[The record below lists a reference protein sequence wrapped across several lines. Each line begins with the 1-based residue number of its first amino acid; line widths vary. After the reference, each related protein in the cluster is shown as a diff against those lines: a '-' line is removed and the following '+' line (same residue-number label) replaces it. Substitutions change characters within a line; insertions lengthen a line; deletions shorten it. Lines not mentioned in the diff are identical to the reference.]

1 MAVYAKVSCEAN
13 DDVIAMPK
21 MGLGGL
27 TIAGKV
33 ALRPFLS
40 ALSASRQFPV
50 PLQIWKL
57 PSLVLLLKLEGHRR
71 GVWDASFSPLE
82 QIVAT
87 SSGDKTIK
95 LWSIADGSCLRTLQG
110 HSASVLRL
118 HYMEAGT
125 QVRLWR
131 LIHL

>member
-1 MAVYAKVSCEAN
+1 VCN
-13 DDVIAMPK
+13 
-21 MGLGGL
+21 
-27 TIAGKV
+27 
-33 ALRPFLS
+33 
-40 ALSASRQFPV
+40 
-50 PLQIWKL
+50 LQIWKL
-57 PSLVLLLKLEGHRR
+57 PSLVLLLKLSGHRR

-110 HSASVLRL
+110 HTSSVLRL

-125 QVRLWR
+125 QVPHMLCNLYSCKGRTCILD
-131 LIHL
+131 